1 MRDKGH
7 ELAKARRRAVQAEWV
22 TRLYEEQVPWLPEL
36 RDLEEEQ
43 AYVEAGDDLP
53 TEPEGDAD
61 GDPNAEIDPARRWLT
76 AEEWRRLSTEERNQR
91 ALDRYFADRRT
102 RWQLGR
108 DYERYVGHLRETDGY
123 RGTYQGMI
131 AGLEDMGRDL
141 IAFRDNEVEVIQC
154 KRWSRHKT
162 IHEKHLF
169 QLYGTFV
176 YAALDYPDKD
186 ITASFVTMTSLSDLA
201 RRVAAHL
208 GVRVFEGF
216 PIASYPA
223 IKCNVGRDGERI
235 YHLPFDQQY
244 DNTIV
249 HNQRGEIWAT
259 TVAEAEAAG
268 FRRAYRWTQRRYEHW
283 SPAPR
288 EAEGSSALTGEL
300 APLKNVGRLPQDG
313 PAPAFGAWSDDRA
326 CSARPV

>member
-1 MRDKGH
+1 M
-7 ELAKARRRAVQAEWV
+7 AYRRR
-22 TRLYEEQVPWLPEL
+22 
-36 RDLEEEQ
+36 
-43 AYVEAGDDLP
+43 
-53 TEPEGDAD
+53 
-61 GDPNAEIDPARRWLT
+61 
-76 AEEWRRLSTEERNQR
+76 WRRLSTEERNQR
-91 ALDRYFADRRT
+91 ALDRYFAGRRT

-123 RGTYQGMI
+123 RVTYQGMI

-162 IHEKHLF
+162 IHQKHLF

-176 YAALDYPDKD
+176 YAALDDPDKD
-186 ITASFVTMTSLSDLA
+186 ITASFVTTTSLSDLA

-268 FRRAYRWTQRRYEHW
+268 FRRAYRWTRR
-283 SPAPR
+283 R
-288 EAEGSSALTGEL
+288 
-300 APLKNVGRLPQDG
+300 
-313 PAPAFGAWSDDRA
+313 
-326 CSARPV
+326 